1 MIITKHTSSNAKRRG
16 SVIVVVLWAIGISA
30 LIVSSVQLVGYRQ
43 KAIGTETL
51 SRVQARWAA
60 RGGIEYTIAVM
71 ADHTQNP
78 VPDDAFAMI
87 RDMDYVAASLPGDL
101 LNASYDIRH
110 HTDGRDWSGPMDE
123 HSKFNINR
131 TPSEQQI
138 LLSLD
143 DMTIDVIA
151 AIIDWLDEDDDPQ
164 PFGAERDYYLSLS
177 HPYEPRNDLMKSI
190 AELEKVAGVWPEY
203 LRGEDWNLNNKLDAN
218 ENDADLSWPDD
229 EPDKVLDTR
238 WSGFLTASSTQNNMG
253 LLGLPKLRLGEA
265 DLVELQERV
274 GVDEALAQEL
284 IDFGRNESNTMVQL
298 IEVYAQAQNGNGAQ
312 AQLGGSAVPLLNEE
326 QLRAVLAETSIN
338 NLALRLPGKMNI
350 NTVSEQLLEQ
360 IFFEKPQFVDEIIF
374 QRNSRKEGITS
385 IVDLVDIPAFKDDPE
400 ALNFVATSMDTTSSV
415 YSITSVGRSDSGG
428 VEIEI
433 TVVVDRSTLPIRILE
448 YREQ

>member
-1 MIITKHTSSNAKRRG
+1 MIIVRNTTSTTKRRG
-16 SVIVVVLWAIGISA
+16 SVIVVVLWTIGLSA

-43 KAIGTETL
+43 KALGTETL
-51 SRVQARWAA
+51 ARVQARWAA
-60 RGGIEYTIAVM
+60 RGGVEYTIAVM

-87 RDMDYVAASLPGDL
+87 RDMDYVAAGEL
-101 LNASYDIRH
+101 LNSSYDIRH
-110 HTDGRDWSGPMDE
+110 HTDGREWSGPMDE

-138 LLSLD
+138 LMSLD

-151 AIIDWLDEDDDPQ
+151 AIVDWLDNDDDPQ

-190 AELEKVAGVWPEY
+190 AEFEKVAGVWPEY
-203 LRGEDWNLNNKLDAN
+203 LRGEDWNLNGRLDAN
-218 ENDADLSWPDD
+218 ENDADISWPDD
-229 EPDKVLDTR
+229 EPDKILDTR
-238 WSGFLTASSTQNNMG
+238 WSGYLTASSTQSNMG
-253 LLGLPKLRLGEA
+253 LSGLPKLRLGEA

-274 GVDEALAQEL
+274 DVDEDLAQQL
-284 IDFGRNESNTMVQL
+284 INFGRNESNTMVQL
-298 IEVYAQAQNGNGAQ
+298 IDVYAQSQNNSGLQ
-312 AQLGGSAVPLLNEE
+312 PQPGGSAVPLLDED

-338 NLALRLPGKMNI
+338 DLALRLPGKMNI

-360 IFFEKPQFVDEIIF
+360 IFFEKPHFVDEIIF

-385 IVDLVDIPAFKDDPE
+385 IVDLVDIPVFKEDPE
-400 ALNFVATSMDTTSSV
+400 AFNFVATSMDTTSSV
-415 YSITSVGRSDSGG
+415 YSITSVGRSASGG